1 MINTDE
7 MSTCSTTVGNQ
18 GKTSF
23 VVEPLNAGLSDNMFL
38 AVQNISIG
46 DLVTDSLSHSLSHSL
61 TDGTFTFDIHRAT
74 PETCDL

>member
-38 AVQNISIG
+38 AVQNSSIG
-46 DLVTDSLSHSLSHSL
+46 DLVTDSLTHPLL
-61 TDGTFTFDIHRAT
+61 IFDIKDIQRAT
-74 PETCDL
+74 LET